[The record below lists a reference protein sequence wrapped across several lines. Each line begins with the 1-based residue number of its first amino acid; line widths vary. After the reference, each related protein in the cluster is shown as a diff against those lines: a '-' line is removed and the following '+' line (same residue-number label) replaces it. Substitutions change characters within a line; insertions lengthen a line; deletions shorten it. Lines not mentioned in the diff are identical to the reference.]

1 MPSTYNNLGIQLMAT
16 GENAGTW
23 GTKTNTNLD
32 LIAETWG
39 WISIDVASADVTL
52 AMTDGAESNGRNFII
67 ELTGT
72 LDAHRALISP
82 KQAGTGPVNIEKS
95 FLILDKTTRTG
106 SNFTLTFKT
115 TGETGVIIPPN
126 SNIFCYQGITG
137 TSGTND
143 IYTSGMLSTRG
154 SAATLA
160 TQAQYTFPSADG
172 SADQALVTD
181 GAGSVSFGSAGIS
194 TGKAIAMAM
203 IFG

>member
-39 WISIDVASADVTL
+39 YISIDVASGDVTL
-52 AMTDGAESNGRNFII
+52 AMTDGAAANGRNFIL

-72 LDAHRALISP
+72 LAGNRTLNIPAT
-82 KQAGTGPVNIEKS
+82 AGTGPVNIEKA
-95 FLILDKTTRTG
+95 FLVLDKTNRSG
-106 SNFTLTFKT
+106 SNFTLTFKVT
-115 TGETGVIIPPN
+115 SATGVIIPPN
-126 SNIFCYQGITG
+126 SNIFCYHNG
-137 TSGTND
+137 TD
-143 IYTSGMLSTRG
+143 ILTSGMLSTRG
-154 SAATLA
+154 SSATLA

-172 SADQALVTD
+172 SADQALITD
-181 GAGSVSFGSAGIS
+181 GSGSLSFGSAGIS

>member
-39 WISIDVASADVTL
+39 YISIDVASGDVTL
-52 AMTDGAESNGRNFII
+52 AMTDGTAANGRNFIL
-67 ELTGT
+67 ELTGSLAGT
-72 LDAHRALISP
+72 RILNIPAP
-82 KQAGTGPVNIEKS
+82 AGTGPVNIEKA
-95 FLILDKTTRTG
+95 FLVLDKTNRSG
-106 SNFTLTFKT
+106 SNFTLTFKVT
-115 TGETGVIIPPN
+115 SATGVIIPPN
-126 SNIFCYQGITG
+126 SNIFCYHNG
-137 TSGTND
+137 TD
-143 IYTSGMLSTRG
+143 ILTSGMISTRG
-154 SAATLA
+154 SSATLA

-172 SADQALVTD
+172 SADQALITD
-181 GAGSVSFGSAGIS
+181 GSGSLSFGSAGIS

>member
-52 AMTDGAESNGRNFII
+52 AMTDGTAANGRNFIL
-67 ELTGT
+67 ELTGSLAGT
-72 LDAHRALISP
+72 RVLNIPAT
-82 KQAGTGPVNIEKS
+82 AGTGPVNIEKA
-95 FLILDKTTRTG
+95 FLVLDKTTRNG
-106 SNFTLTFKT
+106 YTLTFKVT
-115 TGETGVIIPPN
+115 SATGVIIPPN
-126 SNIFCYQGITG
+126 SNIFCYHNG
-137 TSGTND
+137 TD
-143 IYTSGMLSTRG
+143 ILTSGMLSTRG
-154 SAATLA
+154 SSATLA
-160 TQAQYTFPSADG
+160 TQAQYTFPAADG
-172 SADQALVTD
+172 STGQALVTD
-181 GAGSVSFGSAGIS
+181 GSGSVSFGTAGIS

>member
-39 WISIDVASADVTL
+39 YISIDVAAADVTL
-52 AMTDGAESNGRNFII
+52 AMTDGATANGRNFIL

-72 LDAHRALISP
+72 LAGNRTLNIPAT
-82 KQAGTGPVNIEKS
+82 AGTGPVNIEKA
-95 FLILDKTTRTG
+95 FLVLDKTNRSG
-106 SNFTLTFKT
+106 SNFTLTFKVT
-115 TGETGVIIPPN
+115 SATGVIIPPN
-126 SNIFCYQGITG
+126 SNIFCYHNG
-137 TSGTND
+137 TD
-143 IYTSGMLSTRG
+143 ILTSGMLSTRG
-154 SAATLA
+154 SSATLA

-172 SADQALVTD
+172 SADQALITD
-181 GAGSVSFGSAGIS
+181 GSGSLSFGSAGIS

>member
-1 MPSTYNNLGIQLMAT
+1 MAT

-52 AMTDGAESNGRNFII
+52 AMTDGAAANGRNFII

-72 LDAHRALISP
+72 LDANRALISP
-82 KQAGTGPVNIEKS
+82 KTAGTGPVAIEKA
-95 FLILDKTTRTG
+95 FLVIDKTTRNG
-106 SNFTLTFKT
+106 YTLTFKT
-115 TGETGVIIPPN
+115 TGETGVVIPPN
-126 SNIFCYQGITG
+126 ANIFCYQRDD
-137 TSGTND
+137 SSTND

-154 SAATLA
+154 SAGTLA
-160 TQAQYTFPSADG
+160 AQAAYSFPSADG
-172 SADQALVTD
+172 TNGQALVTD
-181 GAGSVSFGSAGIS
+181 GSGSISFGSAGIS

>member
-39 WISIDVASADVTL
+39 YISIDVASGDVTL
-52 AMTDGAESNGRNFII
+52 AMTDGTAANGRNFIL

-72 LDAHRALISP
+72 LAGNRILNIPAT
-82 KQAGTGPVNIEKS
+82 AGTGPVNIEKA
-95 FLILDKTTRTG
+95 FLVLDKTNRSG
-106 SNFTLTFKT
+106 SNFTLTFKVT
-115 TGETGVIIPPN
+115 SATGVIIPPQ
-126 SNIFCYQGITG
+126 SNIFCYHNG
-137 TSGTND
+137 TD
-143 IYTSGMLSTRG
+143 IMTSGMLSTRG
-154 SAATLA
+154 SSATLA

-172 SADQALVTD
+172 SADQALITD
-181 GAGSVSFGSAGIS
+181 GSGSLSFGSAGIS

>member
-39 WISIDVASADVTL
+39 YISIDVASGDVTL
-52 AMTDGAESNGRNFII
+52 AMTDGAAANGRNFIL

-72 LDAHRALISP
+72 LAGNRTLNIPAT
-82 KQAGTGPVNIEKS
+82 AGTGPVNIEKA
-95 FLILDKTTRTG
+95 FLVLDKTNRSG
-106 SNFTLTFKT
+106 SNFTLTFKVT
-115 TGETGVIIPPN
+115 SATGVIIPPN
-126 SNIFCYQGITG
+126 SNIFCYHNG
-137 TSGTND
+137 TD
-143 IYTSGMLSTRG
+143 ILTSGMLSTRG
-154 SAATLA
+154 SSATLA

-172 SADQALVTD
+172 SADQALITD
-181 GAGSVSFGSAGIS
+181 GSGSLSFGAAGIS
-194 TGKAIAMAM
+194 TEKAIAMAM

>member
-1 MPSTYNNLGIQLMAT
+1 MASTYTPLGVELMAT

-39 WISIDVASADVTL
+39 YIAIDVAAADVTL
-52 AMTDGAESNGRNFII
+52 AMTDGAAANGRNFIL

-72 LDAHRALISP
+72 LAGNRILNIPAT
-82 KQAGTGPVNIEKS
+82 AGTGPVNIEKA
-95 FLILDKTTRTG
+95 FLVLDKTNRSG
-106 SNFTLTFKT
+106 SNFTLTFKVT
-115 TGETGVIIPPN
+115 SATGVVIPPQ
-126 SNIFCYQGITG
+126 SNIFCYHNG
-137 TSGTND
+137 TD
-143 IYTSGMLSTRG
+143 ILTSGMLSTRG
-154 SAATLA
+154 SSATLA

-172 SADQALVTD
+172 TNGQALVTD
-181 GAGSVSFGSAGIS
+181 GSGSVSFGSAGIS

>member
-39 WISIDVASADVTL
+39 YISIDVASGDVTL
-52 AMTDGAESNGRNFII
+52 AMTDGTAANGRNFIL

-72 LDAHRALISP
+72 LAGNRILNIPAT
-82 KQAGTGPVNIEKS
+82 AGTGPVNIEKA
-95 FLILDKTTRTG
+95 FLVLDKTNRSG
-106 SNFTLTFKT
+106 SNFTLTFKVT
-115 TGETGVIIPPN
+115 SATGVIIPPN
-126 SNIFCYQGITG
+126 SNIFCYHNG
-137 TSGTND
+137 TD
-143 IYTSGMLSTRG
+143 ILTSGMLSTRG
-154 SAATLA
+154 SSATLA

-172 SADQALVTD
+172 SADQALITD
-181 GAGSVSFGSAGIS
+181 GSGSLSFGSAGIS

>member
-1 MPSTYNNLGIQLMAT
+1 MASTYNNLGIQLMAT

-39 WISIDVASADVTL
+39 YISIDVASGDVTL
-52 AMTDGAESNGRNFII
+52 AMTDGTAANGRNFIL

-72 LDAHRALISP
+72 LAGNRILNIPAT
-82 KQAGTGPVNIEKS
+82 AGTGPVNIEKA
-95 FLILDKTTRTG
+95 FLVLDKTNRSG
-106 SNFTLTFKT
+106 SNFTLTFKVT
-115 TGETGVIIPPN
+115 SATGVVIPPQ
-126 SNIFCYQGITG
+126 SNIFCYHNG
-137 TSGTND
+137 TD
-143 IYTSGMLSTRG
+143 IMTSGMLSTRG
-154 SAATLA
+154 SSATLA

-172 SADQALVTD
+172 SADQALITD
-181 GAGSVSFGSAGIS
+181 GSGSLSFGAAGIS

>member
-1 MPSTYNNLGIQLMAT
+1 MASTYNNLGIQLMAT

-39 WISIDVASADVTL
+39 YISIDVASGDVTL
-52 AMTDGAESNGRNFII
+52 AMTDGTAANGRNFIL

-72 LDAHRALISP
+72 LAGNRILNIPAT
-82 KQAGTGPVNIEKS
+82 AGTGPVNIEKA
-95 FLILDKTTRTG
+95 FLVLDKTNRSG
-106 SNFTLTFKT
+106 SNFTLTFKVT
-115 TGETGVIIPPN
+115 SATGVIIPPQ
-126 SNIFCYQGITG
+126 SNIFCYHNG
-137 TSGTND
+137 TD
-143 IYTSGMLSTRG
+143 ILTSGMLSTRG
-154 SAATLA
+154 SSATLA

>member
-39 WISIDVASADVTL
+39 YISIDMASTDVTL
-52 AMTDGAESNGRNFII
+52 AMTDGTAANGRNFIL

-72 LDAHRALISP
+72 LAGNRILNIPAT
-82 KQAGTGPVNIEKS
+82 AGTGPVNIEKA
-95 FLILDKTTRTG
+95 FLVLDKTNRSG
-106 SNFTLTFKT
+106 SDFTLTFKVT
-115 TGETGVIIPPN
+115 SATGVIIPPQ
-126 SNIFCYQGITG
+126 SNIFCYHNG
-137 TSGTND
+137 TD
-143 IYTSGMLSTRG
+143 ILTSGMLSTRG
-154 SAATLA
+154 SSATLA

-172 SADQALVTD
+172 SADQALITD

>member
-39 WISIDVASADVTL
+39 YISIDVASGDVTL
-52 AMTDGAESNGRNFII
+52 AMTDGAAANGRNFIL

-72 LDAHRALISP
+72 LAANRTLNIPAT
-82 KQAGTGPVNIEKS
+82 AGTGPVNIEKA
-95 FLILDKTTRTG
+95 FLVLDKTNRSG
-106 SNFTLTFKT
+106 SNFTLTFKVT
-115 TGETGVIIPPN
+115 SATGVIIPPQ
-126 SNIFCYQGITG
+126 SNIFCYHNG
-137 TSGTND
+137 TD
-143 IYTSGMLSTRG
+143 IMTSGMLSTRG
-154 SAATLA
+154 SSATLA

-172 SADQALVTD
+172 SADQALITD
-181 GAGSVSFGSAGIS
+181 GSGSLSFGSAGIS

>member
-23 GTKTNTNLD
+23 GDKTNDNLD

-39 WISIDVASADVTL
+39 YISIDMASTDVTL
-52 AMTDGAESNGRNFII
+52 AMTDGTAANGRNFIL

-72 LDAHRALISP
+72 LAGNRILNIPAT
-82 KQAGTGPVNIEKS
+82 AGTGPVNIEKA
-95 FLILDKTTRTG
+95 FLVLDKTNRSG
-106 SNFTLTFKT
+106 SNFSLTFKVT
-115 TGETGVIIPPN
+115 SATGVIIPPQ
-126 SNIFCYQGITG
+126 SNIFCYHNG
-137 TSGTND
+137 TD
-143 IYTSGMLSTRG
+143 ILTSGMLSTRG
-154 SAATLA
+154 SSATLA

-172 SADQALVTD
+172 SVDQALITD
-181 GAGSVSFGSAGIS
+181 GAGSLSFGSAGIS

>member
-39 WISIDVASADVTL
+39 YISIDVASGDVTL
-52 AMTDGAESNGRNFII
+52 AMTDGTAANGRNFIL

-72 LDAHRALISP
+72 LAGNRILNIPAT
-82 KQAGTGPVNIEKS
+82 AGTGPVNIEKA
-95 FLILDKTTRTG
+95 FLVLDKTNRSG
-106 SNFTLTFKT
+106 SDYTLTFKVT
-115 TGETGVIIPPN
+115 SATGVIIPPN
-126 SNIFCYQGITG
+126 SNIFCYHNG
-137 TSGTND
+137 TD
-143 IYTSGMLSTRG
+143 ILTSGMISTRG
-154 SAATLA
+154 SSATLA
-160 TQAQYTFPSADG
+160 TQAQYTLPSADG
-172 SADQALVTD
+172 SADQILSTD
-181 GAGSVSFGSAGIS
+181 GSGAMSFVTPAAAGIS

>member
-39 WISIDVASADVTL
+39 YIAIDVASGDVTL
-52 AMTDGAESNGRNFII
+52 AMTDGAAANGRNFIL

-72 LDAHRALISP
+72 LAGNRVLNIPAT
-82 KQAGTGPVNIEKS
+82 AGTGPVNIEKA
-95 FLILDKTTRTG
+95 FLVLDKTTRTG
-106 SNFTLTFKT
+106 SNFTLTFKVT
-115 TGETGVIIPPN
+115 SATGVVIPPN
-126 SNIFCYQGITG
+126 SNIFCYHNG
-137 TSGTND
+137 TD
-143 IYTSGMLSTRG
+143 IMTSGMLSTRG

-172 SADQALVTD
+172 SADQALITD
-181 GAGSVSFGSAGIS
+181 GSGSLSFGSAGIS

>member
-1 MPSTYNNLGIQLMAT
+1 MPSTYTGLGTQLMAT

-39 WISIDVASADVTL
+39 YISIDVASGDVTL
-52 AMTDGAESNGRNFII
+52 AMTDGAAANGRNFIL

-72 LDAHRALISP
+72 LAANRTLNIPAT
-82 KQAGTGPVNIEKS
+82 AGTGPVNIEKA
-95 FLILDKTTRTG
+95 FLVLDKTNRSG
-106 SNFTLTFKT
+106 SNFTLTFKVT
-115 TGETGVIIPPN
+115 SATGVIIPPN
-126 SNIFCYQGITG
+126 SNIFCYHNG
-137 TSGTND
+137 TD
-143 IYTSGMLSTRG
+143 ILTSGMLSTRG
-154 SAATLA
+154 SSATLA

-172 SADQALVTD
+172 SADQALITD
-181 GAGSVSFGSAGIS
+181 GSGSLSFGSAGIS

>member
-39 WISIDVASADVTL
+39 YISIDMASTDVTL
-52 AMTDGAESNGRNFII
+52 AMTDGTAANGRNFIL

-72 LDAHRALISP
+72 LAGNRILNIPAT
-82 KQAGTGPVNIEKS
+82 AGTGPVNIEKA
-95 FLILDKTTRTG
+95 FLVLDKTTRTG
-106 SNFTLTFKT
+106 SAYTLTFKVT
-115 TGETGVIIPPN
+115 SATGVIIPPN
-126 SNIFCYQGITG
+126 SNIFCYHNG
-137 TSGTND
+137 TD
-143 IYTSGMLSTRG
+143 ILTSGMLSTRG
-154 SAATLA
+154 SSATLA

-172 SADQALVTD
+172 SADQALITD
-181 GAGSVSFGSAGIS
+181 GSGSVSFGSAGIS

>member
-39 WISIDVASADVTL
+39 YISIDVASGDVTL
-52 AMTDGAESNGRNFII
+52 AMTDGAAANGRNFIL
-67 ELTGT
+67 ELTGSLAGT
-72 LDAHRALISP
+72 RILNIPAT
-82 KQAGTGPVNIEKS
+82 AGTGPVNIEKG
-95 FLILDKTTRTG
+95 FLVLDKTTRNG
-106 SNFTLTFKT
+106 YTLTFKVT
-115 TGETGVIIPPN
+115 SATGVVIPPN
-126 SNIFCYQGITG
+126 SNIFCYHNG
-137 TSGTND
+137 TD
-143 IYTSGMLSTRG
+143 ILTSGMLSTRG

-172 SADQALVTD
+172 SADEALVTD
-181 GAGSVSFGSAGIS
+181 GSGSLSFATAGIS

>member
-39 WISIDVASADVTL
+39 YISIDVASGDVTL
-52 AMTDGAESNGRNFII
+52 AMTDGTAANGRNFIL

-72 LDAHRALISP
+72 LAGNRILNIPAT
-82 KQAGTGPVNIEKS
+82 AGTGPVNIEKA
-95 FLILDKTTRTG
+95 FLVLDKTNRSG
-106 SNFTLTFKT
+106 SNFTLTFKVT
-115 TGETGVIIPPN
+115 SATGVIIPPN
-126 SNIFCYQGITG
+126 SNIFCYHNG
-137 TSGTND
+137 TD
-143 IYTSGMLSTRG
+143 ILTSGMISTRG
-154 SAATLA
+154 SSATLA
-160 TQAQYTFPSADG
+160 TQAQYTLPSADG

-181 GAGSVSFGSAGIS
+181 GSGSVSFGSAGIS

>member
-1 MPSTYNNLGIQLMAT
+1 MAT

-52 AMTDGAESNGRNFII
+52 AMTDGAAANGRNFII
-67 ELTGT
+67 ELTG
-72 LDAHRALISP
+72 
-82 KQAGTGPVNIEKS
+82 PVAIEKS
-95 FLILDKTTRTG
+95 FLVLDKTTRTG

-126 SNIFCYQGITG
+126 SNILCYQGLTG
-137 TSGTND
+137 VGGTND

-172 SADQALVTD
+172 SADQALITD
-181 GAGSVSFGSAGIS
+181 GSGSLSFGAAGIS

>member
-39 WISIDVASADVTL
+39 YISIDVASGDVTL
-52 AMTDGAESNGRNFII
+52 AMTDGAAANGRNFIL

-72 LDAHRALISP
+72 LAGNRTLNIPAT
-82 KQAGTGPVNIEKS
+82 AGTGPVNIEKA
-95 FLILDKTTRTG
+95 FLVLDKTNRSG
-106 SNFTLTFKT
+106 SNFTLTFKVT
-115 TGETGVIIPPN
+115 SATGVIIPPQ
-126 SNIFCYQGITG
+126 SNIFCYHNG
-137 TSGTND
+137 TD
-143 IYTSGMLSTRG
+143 IMTSGMLSTRG
-154 SAATLA
+154 SSATLA

-172 SADQALVTD
+172 SADQALITD
-181 GAGSVSFGSAGIS
+181 GSGSLSFGSAGIS

>member
-39 WISIDVASADVTL
+39 YISIDMASTDVTL
-52 AMTDGAESNGRNFII
+52 AMTDGTAANGRNFIL

-72 LDAHRALISP
+72 LAGNRILNIPAT
-82 KQAGTGPVNIEKS
+82 AGTGPVNIEKA
-95 FLILDKTTRTG
+95 FLVLDKTNRSG
-106 SNFTLTFKT
+106 SNFTLTFKVT
-115 TGETGVIIPPN
+115 SATGVIIPPN
-126 SNIFCYQGITG
+126 SNIFCYHNG
-137 TSGTND
+137 TD
-143 IYTSGMLSTRG
+143 ILTSGMLSTRG
-154 SAATLA
+154 SSATLA

-172 SADQALVTD
+172 SADQALITD
-181 GAGSVSFGSAGIS
+181 GSGSLSFGAAGIS

>member
-39 WISIDVASADVTL
+39 YIAIDVAAADVTL
-52 AMTDGAESNGRNFII
+52 AMTDGAAANGRNFIL

-72 LDAHRALISP
+72 LAANRTLNIPAT
-82 KQAGTGPVNIEKS
+82 AGTGPVNIEKA
-95 FLILDKTTRTG
+95 FLVLDKTNRSG
-106 SNFTLTFKT
+106 SNFTLTFKVT
-115 TGETGVIIPPN
+115 SATGVVIPPN
-126 SNIFCYQGITG
+126 SNIFCYHNG
-137 TSGTND
+137 TD
-143 IYTSGMLSTRG
+143 ILTSGMLSTRG
-154 SAATLA
+154 SSATLA

-172 SADQALVTD
+172 SADQALITD
-181 GAGSVSFGSAGIS
+181 GSGSLSFGSAGIS